1 MGTQVGATAAV
12 HHLTLP
18 QSLKELWASIW
29 AVEKGAGKQGRVGVQ
44 GGSSSASGPLA
55 SHPLPKRVFLVLKK
69 WSAACHSPLAPN
81 SPLEMLLNLN
91 PNAEIPTYAPFAPST
106 PSLNTDVVISWRHT
120 HHVIQFSPKVFIE
133 YLPVP
138 GTATINSFMLK
149 GTYILRG
156 ETNMGR
162 SY

>member
-1 MGTQVGATAAV
+1 M
-12 HHLTLP
+12 
-18 QSLKELWASIW
+18 
-29 AVEKGAGKQGRVGVQ
+29 Q

-55 SHPLPKRVFLVLKK
+55 SHPLPKRVFLVLRK

-91 PNAEIPTYAPFAPST
+91 PNAEIPTYAPIAPST
-106 PSLNTDVVISWRHT
+106 PSLNTDIVISWLHT

-156 ETNMGR
+156 ETNMERGYYRAGDKYNYR
-162 SY
+162 STSHVWRKEQLVLGSGGTSQRR